1 MSHKIGI
8 TACSNPMHPSFSADL
23 ARLCQILRK
32 LGFDPVLSPCL
43 YDNGSGF
50 SGTGAERAD
59 ALMNLYCDPE
69 ITDIF
74 DVSGGDMANEV
85 LPYLDFSVIAASGKR
100 FWGYSD
106 LTTIVNA
113 VTTATGN
120 ESMLYQVRNLLYDH
134 SAEQITLFQNAFSG
148 QSPSLFD
155 LPCTFLQGDHMEG
168 VMIGGNIRCFL
179 KLAGTDFQPD
189 SAEKSCSSK
198 PWAAAFRRWLR
209 FCPS

>member
-1 MSHKIGI
+1 
-8 TACSNPMHPSFSADL
+8 
-23 ARLCQILRK
+23 
-32 LGFDPVLSPCL
+32 
-43 YDNGSGF
+43 
-50 SGTGAERAD
+50 
-59 ALMNLYCDPE
+59 
-69 ITDIF
+69 
-74 DVSGGDMANEV
+74 
-85 LPYLDFSVIAASGKR
+85 
-100 FWGYSD
+100 
-106 LTTIVNA
+106 
-113 VTTATGN
+113 
-120 ESMLYQVRNLLYDH
+120 MLYQVRNLLYDH

-189 SAEKSCSSK
+189 FRGKSCSSK

>member
-1 MSHKIGI
+1 
-8 TACSNPMHPSFSADL
+8 
-23 ARLCQILRK
+23 
-32 LGFDPVLSPCL
+32 
-43 YDNGSGF
+43 
-50 SGTGAERAD
+50 
-59 ALMNLYCDPE
+59 
-69 ITDIF
+69 
-74 DVSGGDMANEV
+74 
-85 LPYLDFSVIAASGKR
+85 
-100 FWGYSD
+100 
-106 LTTIVNA
+106 
-113 VTTATGN
+113 
-120 ESMLYQVRNLLYDH
+120 MLYQVRNLLYDH

-189 SAEKSCSSK
+189 SAENSCSSK